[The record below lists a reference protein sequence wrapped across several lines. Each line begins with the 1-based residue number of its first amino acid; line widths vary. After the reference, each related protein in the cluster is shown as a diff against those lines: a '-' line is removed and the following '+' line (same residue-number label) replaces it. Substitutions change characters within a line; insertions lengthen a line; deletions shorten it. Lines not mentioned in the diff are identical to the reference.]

1 MGIATEQHEDQT
13 LRRVGT
19 MEKLNYFEEQVDA
32 LEQAVVCEPFGAL
45 APPTP
50 RLSAN

>member
-32 LEQAVVCEPFGAL
+32 LEQAVEPFGAL